1 MDTQEI
7 EKYKEMSFGEI
18 NEENIPRPEDMEDG
32 TGISSSPLYIAKVG
46 EIIVKCSYAKNGKTL
61 EDCLISYL
69 KKKAL
74 LMDG

>member
-1 MDTQEI
+1 MNMQEI
-7 EKYKEMSFGEI
+7 EKYKEMSLEEI
-18 NEENIPRPEDMEDG
+18 NEENIPELNENKED
-32 TGISSSPLYIAKVG
+32 INPLSTYVTKVG
-46 EIIVKCSYAKNGKTL
+46 KIVVKCSYAKNGKTL